1 MSTQTAPAPCLGPT
15 LRLAPPCDPVER
27 AAALSD
33 AMAGLSL
40 RDRIALIERTI
51 EGRFVLTM
59 GFGIEGQVLAHA
71 LAAAESRAEWITIDT
86 GRLFPETLD
95 VWAATEARFG
105 RKITAVMP
113 RMAEAEALIARD
125 GAYGMRASVAARE
138 DCCAVR
144 KVEPLARALEGACV
158 WITGLRADQSAARS
172 ATRFVT
178 WDARR
183 GLFKFAPLADW
194 SKERV
199 GSYIAMHDLPYNAL
213 HDRGF
218 PSVGCAPCTRAVKLG
233 EDERAGRWWWE
244 TGDKECGLHRRAA
257 A

>member
-1 MSTQTAPAPCLGPT
+1 MSTQTAPCPGPT

-59 GFGIEGQVLAHA
+59 GFGLEGQVLAHA
-71 LAAAESRAEWITIDT
+71 LAGADSRAEWVTIDT

-105 RKITAVMP
+105 RKIAAVMP
-113 RMAEAEALIARD
+113 RAADAQALVARD
-125 GAYGMRASVAARE
+125 GAYGMRGSVAARE
-138 DCCAVR
+138 DCCHIR
-144 KVEPLARALEGACV
+144 KVEPLARALGGTAV
-158 WITGLRADQSAARS
+158 WITGLRAGQSAARS

-178 WDARR
+178 WNARR
-183 GLFKFAPLADW
+183 NLFKFSPLADW
-194 SKERV
+194 DKVRV
-199 GSYIAMHDLPYNAL
+199 EAYIGLHDLPCNAL

-218 PSVGCAPCTRAVKLG
+218 PSIGCAPCTRAVKLG

-244 TGDKECGLHRRAA
+244 SGDKECGLHRRAA

>member
-1 MSTQTAPAPCLGPT
+1 MQTQTAPSPDAAPT

-33 AMAGLSL
+33 AMTGMSL
-40 RDRIALIERTI
+40 RERIALIERTI
-51 EGRFVLTM
+51 EGRIVLTM
-59 GFGIEGQVLAHA
+59 GFGIEGQVIAHA
-71 LAAAESRAEWITIDT
+71 LHGAHSRAEWVTIDT
-86 GRLFPETLD
+86 GRLFPETMD

-105 RKITAVMP
+105 RTIRAIAPSGAAT
-113 RMAEAEALIARD
+113 EALVARD

-138 DCCAVR
+138 ACCEIR
-144 KVEPLARALEGACV
+144 KVEPLGRALDDAAV
-158 WITGLRADQSAARS
+158 WVTGLRSGQSTARGG
-172 ATRFVT
+172 TQFVT
-178 WDARR
+178 WDTRR
-183 GLFKFAPLADW
+183 GLFKFSPLADW
-194 SKERV
+194 SKEQV
-199 GSYIAMHDLPYNAL
+199 EAYIGIHDLPYNAL